1 MAAGRIVTV
10 PTDEQLMYQLQ
21 QGYVGALDELYRR
34 HARDLYV
41 FCRNVAPASHDP
53 EDLVHDVFLRVIRG
67 AHTFNAQRASFRT
80 WLYSIARNRCI
91 DLARRAR
98 LICFLPIVRRG
109 EAEERRE
116 ETAPESVLADEKQ
129 DPESL
134 AVKADEIDAVRD
146 CIERLEHR
154 DEKQAILLYYVSG
167 MVYREIG
174 EVLGKSTSM
183 ARNRV
188 RAAREKVRQC
198 LESKGFDTAA

>member
-1 MAAGRIVTV
+1 MTV

-53 EDLVHDVFLRVIRG
+53 EDLVHDVFLRVIKS
-67 AHTFNAQRASFRT
+67 AHTYDARRASFRT

-98 LICFLPIVRRG
+98 LIRFLPIVRRA

-116 ETAPESVLADEKQ
+116 EAAPESVLADERP
-129 DPESL
+129 DPESA
-134 AVKADEIDAVRD
+134 AVQADAMDAARECID
-146 CIERLEHR
+146 RLEHR
-154 DEKQAILLYYVSG
+154 DEKQAFLLYYVSG

-188 RAAREKVRQC
+188 KAAREKVRQC
-198 LESKGFDTAA
+198 LERKGFDRAA